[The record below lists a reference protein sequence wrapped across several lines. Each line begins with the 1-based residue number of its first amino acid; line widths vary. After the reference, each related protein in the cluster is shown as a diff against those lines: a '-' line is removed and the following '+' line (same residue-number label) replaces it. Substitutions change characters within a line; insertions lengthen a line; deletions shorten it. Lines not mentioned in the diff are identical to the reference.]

1 MPKYRG
7 DLVAC
12 AAVTRA
18 MRESK
23 IESSR
28 YPRNPLD
35 VLAQQIVAMVAMDD
49 WDVDA
54 LFAAVRR
61 AAPFAELAR
70 GIFEGV
76 LDMLSG
82 RYPSDEFADLRPRLT
97 WDRVAN
103 TLTAREGAKRVAVI
117 NGGTI
122 PDRGLY
128 GVFLLG
134 ERGPGARVGE
144 LDEEMVFESR
154 VGETFLLGRVDL
166 AHRGDHA
173 RPRAGHAGAGRAGQD
188 AVLEGRCRRPA
199 ARARHV
205 HRRRWSARSGSC
217 RRPARSSGW
226 CSTTISTPAPP
237 RTCCATSPIRP
248 RPPASSP
255 TIARS

>member
-1 MPKYRG
+1 
-7 DLVAC
+7 
-12 AAVTRA
+12 
-18 MRESK
+18 MRESR

-35 VLAQQIVAMVAMDD
+35 VLSQQIVAMVSMDD

-70 GIFEGV
+70 GIYEGV

-82 RYPSDEFADLRPRLT
+82 GIRPTSSPICGRRIT
-97 WDRVAN
+97 WDRLAN
-103 TLTAREGAKRVAVI
+103 SLTARKGSKRVAVI

-154 VGETFLLGRVDL
+154 VGETFLLG
-166 AHRGDHA
+166 
-173 RPRAGHAGAGRAGQD
+173 
-188 AVLEGRCRRPA
+188 
-199 ARARHV
+199 
-205 HRRRWSARSGSC
+205 
-217 RRPARSSGW
+217 
-226 CSTTISTPAPP
+226 
-237 RTCCATSPIRP
+237 P
-248 RPPASSP
+248 RPGGS
-255 TIARS
+255 RN